1 MTIDAC
7 GLQWFILDGALI
19 LDGRFFVALLA
30 LDTLMFP
37 GQSELCLSVMIE
49 Q

>member
-7 GLQWFILDGALI
+7 GLQWFILDGA
-19 LDGRFFVALLA
+19 FVADGGFFMTLLA
-30 LDTLMFP
+30 FHVLMFP
-37 GQSELCLSVMIE
+37 CQSEFCLSVMIE

>member
-7 GLQWFILDGALI
+7 GLQWFILDGTFI
-19 LDGRFFVALLA
+19 LDGRFFVTFFAFHILV
-30 LDTLMFP
+30 FS
-37 GQSELCLSVMIE
+37 GQSELCLRVVIE

>member
-7 GLQWFILDGALI
+7 GLQWFILDDAFI

-30 LDTLMFP
+30 FHILMFP
-37 GQSELCLSVMIE
+37 CQSELRLSVMIE